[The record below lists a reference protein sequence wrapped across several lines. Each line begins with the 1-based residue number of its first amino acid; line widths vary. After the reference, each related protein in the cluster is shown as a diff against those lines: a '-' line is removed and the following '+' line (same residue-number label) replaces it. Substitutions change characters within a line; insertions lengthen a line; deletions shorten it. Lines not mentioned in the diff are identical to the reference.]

1 MGENLSSVEFL
12 SLRSN
17 NLDGDIPHQLSQL
30 THFQIL
36 DLSHN
41 ALTRVIPRSFGN
53 FSAMRVS
60 QNSLREFSDIGAD
73 VFLNWNGKELD
84 FFAHLDFLVLVD
96 LSHNNLFG
104 NIPGE
109 LADLIALQSLNLSGN
124 HFTGRVPSSRP

>member
-1 MGENLSSVEFL
+1 MEFL

-30 THFQIL
+30 THLQIL

-41 ALTRVIPRSFGN
+41 ALTGVIRRSFGN

-84 FFAHLDFLVLVD
+84 FFTHLDFLVLVD

-109 LADLIALQSLNLSGN
+109 LADLIAL
-124 HFTGRVPSSRP
+124 